1 MKNLLN
7 YQSSEYDC
15 APVSVTNGIRYL
27 FEREEIYPDMIKG
40 VMIYGMDSYN
50 DQGEPCKYG
59 TSPACMEF
67 MADWLTRFGQMHN
80 FPISCH
86 TVSGDNVALKEG
98 SPVLDA
104 LEKGGAVALRL
115 YLEVPHY
122 VLATGVEDDCLLLF
136 DPFYEDK
143 TTVTLTFDDYV
154 TVRALMVYNSYD
166 YNYHWES
173 IERVEMDFTRTVN
186 GSTVT
191 GTAYIDDL
199 MFDVNKY
206 INKELEG
213 EEFMRP
219 GGAAIAEFDE
229 LKVKEIRL
237 TFNADAPIAISEIY
251 VLGK

>member
-40 VMIYGMDSYN
+40 IMIYGMDSYN

-136 DPFYEDK
+136 NPFYE
-143 TTVTLTFDDYV
+143 
-154 TVRALMVYNSYD
+154 
-166 YNYHWES
+166 E
-173 IERVEMDFTRTVN
+173 
-186 GSTVT
+186 
-191 GTAYIDDL
+191 
-199 MFDVNKY
+199 
-206 INKELEG
+206 
-213 EEFMRP
+213 P
-219 GGAAIAEFDE
+219 GHPEFDAE
-229 LKVKEIRL
+229 YHTEGITFIFDQPKKANRKVALSRL
-237 TFNADAPIAISEIY
+237 NGTGKSFYEMGDPLERKALIMFNTAAR
-251 VLGK
+251 